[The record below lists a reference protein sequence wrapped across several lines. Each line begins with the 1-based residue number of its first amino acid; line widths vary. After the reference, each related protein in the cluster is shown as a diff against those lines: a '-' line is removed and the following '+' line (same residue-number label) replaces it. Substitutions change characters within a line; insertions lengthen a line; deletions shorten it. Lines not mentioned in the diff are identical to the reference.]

1 MVNRGWEISLNVDI
15 LKKKDWDLSVGVN
28 WSKIHNEVLALSTE
42 DEMIED
48 TPWVWKEGYAFYQY
62 YTRNY
67 LGVCPE
73 DNYMGNS
80 GLRAGNPMYAEG
92 SFYSKGQTV
101 DQDVMLKDGTVI
113 KEGGTMPKDSYNYY
127 PTTRVNSSNMILDGK
142 TAIPKGFGG
151 FNVNLRWKDLTF
163 SMAWSYKYGHYIW
176 DEGTEQLANDGY
188 YSFHRNILKSQT
200 DTWSEDNPDGT
211 IPRRVA
217 GNTEGGY
224 YYSSRF
230 LKKGDFLRLKNLTL
244 SYSIPK
250 NFINK
255 MGLTNARVYLAGA
268 NLLTFSGLDIDPEIQ
283 SSGYYNYS
291 MPALRTVTLGVEVS
305 F

>member
-1 MVNRGWEISLNVDI
+1 
-15 LKKKDWDLSVGVN
+15 
-28 WSKIHNEVLALSTE
+28 
-42 DEMIED
+42 
-48 TPWVWKEGYAFYQY
+48 
-62 YTRNY
+62 
-67 LGVCPE
+67 
-73 DNYMGNS
+73 
-80 GLRAGNPMYAEG
+80 
-92 SFYSKGQTV
+92 
-101 DQDVMLKDGTVI
+101 
-113 KEGGTMPKDSYNYY
+113 
-127 PTTRVNSSNMILDGK
+127 MILDGK

-200 DTWSEDNPDGT
+200 DTWSESNPDGT
-211 IPRRVA
+211 VPRRVA

-224 YYSSRF
+224 YYSSKF

-268 NLLTFSGLDIDPEIQ
+268 NLLTFSGLDIDPEIR